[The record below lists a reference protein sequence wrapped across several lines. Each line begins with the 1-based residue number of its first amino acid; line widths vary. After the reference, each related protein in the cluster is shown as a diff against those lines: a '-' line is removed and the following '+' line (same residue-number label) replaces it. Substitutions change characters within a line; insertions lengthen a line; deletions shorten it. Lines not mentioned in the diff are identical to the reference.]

1 MREWTPFL
9 ARTAASA
16 LEISRRKAEHM
27 QNEKWTFGIEGL
39 HCAACVRRVEQALKA
54 VPGVTGA
61 AVNLAVEE
69 AVVAVDPDRV
79 EAGLLEKAVAAS
91 GPYRLIRPDPAL
103 SPESAEA
110 ASGARKEEEIRLLKR
125 RTAAGA
131 VLSILIM
138 ALSMGHAWP
147 LLNRLPHA
155 AAGTAAWVL
164 TTVLLAWVGS
174 GFFRDAWSA
183 ARRRTS
189 DMNTLV
195 AVGTGSAYVYSAL
208 ALVFPG
214 WFAPGGGLP
223 PLYFD
228 TAAMIITFVL
238 LGRTLETAA
247 RRRTSEAMT
256 GLVRLRPP
264 TARVIRRGLET
275 DMPADRVRI
284 RDVVVVRPGERV
296 PVDGRILDGRS
307 SIDESLMTG
316 ESLPVDKKAGDPV
329 TGGTLNGSGGFRMT
343 ATAVGRDTV
352 LGRMIRMVREAQA
365 SKPAVQRLA
374 DRVASVFVPA
384 VIVIAGLSLAVW
396 LAAGRPFSDGLTA
409 FISVLIIACP
419 CAMGIATP
427 AAVTV
432 ASGAAARRGILI
444 RNAEILETAGRT
456 GVVVFDKTGT
466 VTEGKPRVTAVFAAA
481 GWSETEVLE
490 TAASAES
497 RSEHPLAA
505 AVLKEAKTRGIRL
518 TPVESFEALPG
529 QGASATIGGRKI
541 LIGSPRLLRDAE
553 VDTAPLAESVDAW
566 TGSGMTVMALAVNS
580 RAAGAIAVSDPV
592 KPDAA
597 ESVAALTAAGIR
609 TALISGDNRR
619 TTETVGRAIG
629 AGTILSEIMPDRK
642 AEEVKRLQKSGATV
656 VMVGDGIND
665 APALAVADVGIA
677 MGSGADA
684 AADAADVTLIAG
696 GLSAVLRTIRLSA
709 RTRRIIRQNLF
720 WAFAYNTVGIPV
732 AAGLLVP
739 VFGIRMNPALAALAM
754 SLSSVSVV
762 LNSLR
767 LKRAV

>member
-1 MREWTPFL
+1 
-9 ARTAASA
+9 
-16 LEISRRKAEHM
+16 M

-54 VPGVTGA
+54 VPGVTDA

-69 AVVAVDPDRV
+69 ATVAVDPNRV
-79 EAGLLEKAVAAS
+79 QAGLLEKAVADS
-91 GPYRLIRPDPAL
+91 GPYRLIRPDPSL
-103 SPESAEA
+103 SPESAEE
-110 ASGARKEEEIRLLKR
+110 ASEARKREEIRLLKR

-138 ALSMGHAWP
+138 ALSMGHSWP

-155 AAGTAAWVL
+155 ATGPAAWAL
-164 TTVLLAWVGS
+164 TTVLLAWIGS

-195 AVGTGSAYVYSAL
+195 AVGMGSAYVYSTL
-208 ALVFPG
+208 ALIFPG
-214 WFAPGGGLP
+214 WFVSGDGLP

-228 TAAMIITFVL
+228 TAGMIITFVL
-238 LGRTLETAA
+238 LGRTLETVA
-247 RRRTSEAMT
+247 RRRTSEAMA

-264 TARVIRRGLET
+264 TARVSRNGLET
-275 DMPADRVRI
+275 DIPADRVRI
-284 RDVVVVRPGERV
+284 GDMIVVRPGERV

-307 SIDESLMTG
+307 SVDESLMTG
-316 ESLPVDKKAGDPV
+316 ESLPVEKKAGDPV

-352 LGRMIRMVREAQA
+352 LARMIRMVREAQA

-374 DRVASVFVPA
+374 DRVASVFVPTVMATAA
-384 VIVIAGLSLAVW
+384 VTLAVW
-396 LAAGRPFSDGLTA
+396 LAVGRPFSEGLTA

-432 ASGAAARRGILI
+432 ASGAAARQGILI

-456 GVVVFDKTGT
+456 GIVVFDKTGT
-466 VTEGKPRVTAVFAAA
+466 VTEGRPKVTAVFAAA

-505 AVLKEAKTRGIRL
+505 AVLEEAKNRGIR
-518 TPVESFEALPG
+518 TSPAESFEALPG
-529 QGASATIGGRKI
+529 LGASAMIHGRRI
-541 LIGSPRLLRDAE
+541 LIGSPRLLQDAG
-553 VDTAPLAESVDAW
+553 VNPAPLMKSIDAW
-566 TGSGMTVMALAVNS
+566 TGSGMTVMALAVDGRPS
-580 RAAGAIAVSDPV
+580 GAIAVSDPV

-597 ESVAALTAAGIR
+597 ASVAALTAAGIR
-609 TALISGDNRR
+609 TVLISGDNRR
-619 TTETVGRAIG
+619 TTGTVGRAIG
-629 AGTILSEIMPDRK
+629 VDEILAEVMPGQK
-642 AEEVKRLQKSGATV
+642 AEEVKRLQKRGATV

-665 APALAVADVGIA
+665 APALASADVGIA

-696 GLSAVLRTIRLSA
+696 GLSAVHQTIRLSA
-709 RTRRIIRQNLF
+709 RTLRIIRQNLF

-739 VFGIRMNPALAALAM
+739 VFGIQMNPALAALAM

-767 LKRAV
+767 LKKAV

>member
-1 MREWTPFL
+1 MR
-9 ARTAASA
+9 
-16 LEISRRKAEHM
+16 
-27 QNEKWTFGIEGL
+27 NEKWTFGIEGL

-61 AVNLAVEE
+61 SVNLAVEE
-69 AVVAVDPDRV
+69 AVVSADPGQV
-79 EAGLLEKAVAAS
+79 QTAALEKAVAAS
-91 GPYRLIRPDPAL
+91 GPYRLILPDPSL
-103 SPESAEA
+103 SAESANEA
-110 ASGARKEEEIRLLKR
+110 SETRKQGEIRVLKR

-138 ALSMGHAWP
+138 ALSMGHSWP
-147 LLNRLPHA
+147 LLNRIPHA
-155 AAGTAAWVL
+155 AAGPAAWAL

-195 AVGTGSAYVYSAL
+195 AVGTGSAYVYSTL

-214 WFAPGGGLP
+214 WFASGDGLP
-223 PLYFD
+223 PLYFE

-256 GLVRLRPP
+256 GLIRLQPP
-264 TARVIRRGLET
+264 MARVSRNGLET
-275 DMPADRVRI
+275 DIPADRVRI
-284 RDVVVVRPGERV
+284 GDVVMVRPGERV

-316 ESLPVDKKAGDPV
+316 ESLPVAKKAGDPV
-329 TGGTLNGSGGFRMT
+329 TGGTLNGAGGFRMT

-365 SKPAVQRLA
+365 SKPSVQRLA

-384 VIVIAGLSLAVW
+384 VMATAAVTLAAW

-444 RNAEILETAGRT
+444 RNAEILETAGQT
-456 GVVVFDKTGT
+456 NVVVFDKTGT
-466 VTEGKPRVTAVFAAA
+466 VTEGRPKVTAVFAAA

-490 TAASAES
+490 TSASAES

-505 AVLKEAKTRGIRL
+505 AVLEEAKIRGIR
-518 TPVESFEALPG
+518 PSPAESFETLPG
-529 QGASATIGGRKI
+529 LGASAMIGGRKI
-541 LIGSPRLLRDAE
+541 LIGSPRLLQDAG
-553 VDTAPLAESVDAW
+553 VNPDPLVEYTDAW
-566 TGSGMTVMALAVNS
+566 TGSGMTVMALAVDG

-597 ESVAALTAAGIR
+597 ASAAALAADGIR
-609 TALISGDNRR
+609 TVLISGDNRR

-629 AGTILSEIMPDRK
+629 VDEILAEILPGQK
-642 AEEVKRLQKSGATV
+642 AEEVKRLQDGGATV

-665 APALAVADVGIA
+665 APALATADVGMA
-677 MGSGADA
+677 MGSGTDA

-696 GLSAVLRTIRLSA
+696 GLSAVHRTIRLSA

-739 VFGIRMNPALAALAM
+739 VFGIQMNPALAALAM

-767 LKRAV
+767 LKNAV

>member
-1 MREWTPFL
+1 MR
-9 ARTAASA
+9 
-16 LEISRRKAEHM
+16 
-27 QNEKWTFGIEGL
+27 NEKWTFGIEGL

-54 VPGVTGA
+54 VPGVTDA

-69 AVVAVDPDRV
+69 ATVSVDPDRV
-79 EAGLLEKAVAAS
+79 PTGLLEKAVSAS

-103 SPESAEA
+103 SPETAEQ
-110 ASGARKEEEIRLLKR
+110 ASETRKREEIHILKR

-131 VLSILIM
+131 ALSILVM
-138 ALSMGHAWP
+138 ALSMGHAWTP
-147 LLNRLPHA
+147 LNRLPHA
-155 AAGTAAWVL
+155 ASGTAAWAL

-174 GFFRDAWSA
+174 GFFRDAWAA

-195 AVGTGSAYVYSAL
+195 AVGTGSAYVYSTL

-214 WFAPGGGLP
+214 WFASGDGLP

-264 TARVIRRGLET
+264 TARVIRDGLEA
-275 DMPADRVRI
+275 DIPADRVRI
-284 RDVVVVRPGERV
+284 GDTVVVRPGERV

-316 ESLPVDKKAGDPV
+316 ESLPAGKEAGDRV

-352 LGRMIRMVREAQA
+352 LGRMIRVVREAQA

-374 DRVASVFVPA
+374 DRIASVFVPA
-384 VIVIAGLSLAVW
+384 VMAAAAVTLAVW

-432 ASGAAARRGILI
+432 ASGAAARQGILI
-444 RNAEILETAGRT
+444 RNAQALETAGRAD
-456 GVVVFDKTGT
+456 VVVFDKTGT
-466 VTEGKPRVTAVFAAA
+466 VTEGRPKVTAVFAAD
-481 GWSETEVLE
+481 GWSETEVLSA
-490 TAASAES
+490 AASAES

-505 AVLKEAKTRGIRL
+505 AVLKEAEIRGIRPS
-518 TPVESFEALPG
+518 PVEAFEALPG
-529 QGASATIGGRKI
+529 LGASATIGGRKI
-541 LIGSPRLLRDAE
+541 LIGSPRLLRDAG
-553 VDTAPLAESVDAW
+553 VNPDPLAKSTDAW
-566 TGSGMTVMALAVNS
+566 AGSGMTVMALAVDG
-580 RAAGAIAVSDPV
+580 RPAGAIAVSDPV

-597 ESVAALTAAGIR
+597 ASVAALAEAGVR
-609 TALISGDNRR
+609 TMLISGDNRR

-629 AGTILSEIMPDRK
+629 ADEILAEVLPGQK
-642 AEEVKRLQKSGATV
+642 AEEVKRLQGGGATV
-656 VMVGDGIND
+656 IMVGDGIND
-665 APALAVADVGIA
+665 APALATADVGIA

-684 AADAADVTLIAG
+684 AADAADVTLVAG
-696 GLSAVLRTIRLSA
+696 GLRAVQQTIRLSA